1 MDPHGR
7 RVARPVAWWF
17 CAAVALVLALLAGGG
32 QAGAVAVPVI
42 GGPAGSGSDD
52 VVLELFHGEGCPHCA
67 AERDWLGQLA
77 AAHPDLRI
85 ELYEVWND
93 EANRALL
100 AERAKGLGFEAS
112 GVPVTIVGD
121 LVWVGF
127 SQPIAAEIEVAV
139 AAALAASA
147 SAPATPAPG
156 STTSAVDIPGVGSV
170 DLSHSSLLVST
181 LLIGFADGI
190 NPCSLWVLAVL
201 LAIVLHSGS
210 RGRVLLVGSTFLGV
224 TAGMYA
230 LYIVGMYS
238 ALDYAGQMTWIRVG
252 VAAVALVF
260 GVLQLKDGITPGVGP
275 SLSISKGQRPRL
287 YRAMRGVAR
296 SERGLLPTLAGTAT
310 LAVGVSLLE
319 TPCTAGLP
327 LLWTSMLAD
336 QQVPTGTA
344 VSLFGAYMAVFLLDE
359 LLLFGAAVITMRA
372 RTLQAREGRVLK
384 IVSGSLLVT
393 LAVTMLAA
401 PQALTSLGSSLL
413 VFALAGVLA
422 LIVWALAR
430 TVRPMPA
437 RAGERLGSASGRPR
451 PRSHQ

>member
-1 MDPHGR
+1 M
-7 RVARPVAWWF
+7 
-17 CAAVALVLALLAGGG
+17 VLALLALL
-32 QAGAVAVPVI
+32 AGAGPVGAV
-42 GGPAGSGSDD
+42 GAPAADSSDD

-67 AERDWLGQLA
+67 AEREWLGQLGA
-77 AAHPDLRI
+77 AYPDLRI
-85 ELYEVWND
+85 DLYEVWDD

-100 AERAKGLGFEAS
+100 AERAGRLSFEAN
-112 GVPVTIVGD
+112 GVPVTIVGEQ
-121 LVWVGF
+121 VWVGF
-127 SQPIAAEIEVAV
+127 SQQIAAEIEAAV
-139 AAALAASA
+139 AAALAAPGS
-147 SAPATPAPG
+147 PAPG
-156 STTSAVDIPGVGSV
+156 SPGSTAPTVDIPGVGSV
-170 DLSHSSLLVST
+170 DLSQSSLLVST

-210 RGRVLLVGSTFLGV
+210 RGRVALVGSTFLAV

-252 VAAVALVF
+252 VSGVALGF
-260 GVLQLKDGITPGVGP
+260 GVLQLKDGFTPGVGP
-275 SLSISKGQRPRL
+275 SLSISPRRRPRL
-287 YRAMRGVAR
+287 YRAMRGLAR
-296 SERGLLPTLAGTAT
+296 SERGLLPTLAGTAA

-344 VSLFGAYMAVFLLDE
+344 VALFGVYMAVFLLDE
-359 LLLFGAAVITMRA
+359 LLLFGAAGITMRA
-372 RTLQAREGRVLK
+372 RTLQAGEGRVLK

-401 PQALTSLGSSLL
+401 PQAMASLSSSLL
-413 VFALAGVLA
+413 VFALAAVLA
-422 LIVWALAR
+422 GVVWALAR
-430 TVRPMPA
+430 MLRPTPA
-437 RAGERLGSASGRPR
+437 RPGERLGGGSGRPH
-451 PRSHQ
+451 PGSHQRGPVAPDGPPQGGEEGVGT